1 MTLRP
6 GRWFTNGC
14 HMSLLPEEEGD
25 DEIALLGRFFN
36 QMTRQL
42 KGQRQSLVETN
53 QATEQSRR
61 LFDSVLSNV
70 TAGVIGLDAEGRLD
84 FSKRAAERLRD
95 FPRNSNGMALS
106 VLVPEFAA
114 MFQTLTD
121 GSGTALQD
129 EVRLT
134 RKGKLE
140 SLLVRMSERR
150 SDDGQLQERG
160 LDLRRRIPG
169 GSKAQLAYMVRPLS
183 RGVYTYGAI
192 NVLARTSWG
201 LAERRYK
208 QEQGREIAVY
218 PSYIHL
224 RKYELMAEADLFSM
238 SGVRKVRRSAQRS
251 EFEQIRDYIPGDDRR
266 TVNWKATARRAKLMV
281 NQYQDEKAQQ
291 IVSLIDTGRTMKMPF
306 GGLTLLDRAINAAL
320 VLSDIALKKDDKV
333 GIITYSNTVHNVL
346 PPARDRGWMHRVME
360 LLYAQ
365 RTDFAETDIEALFL
379 RVKHTV
385 AQRSLLVLYT
395 NFESLSAMRRQLP
408 FLQLLARAHLVAVVI
423 FRNTELDQLLSPADK
438 DTMDVYVKAVTRKF
452 IREKELIAKELESH
466 GVLTILT
473 SPEELSV
480 NVLNKYLEIKA
491 RGML

>member
-1 MTLRP
+1 M
-6 GRWFTNGC
+6 
-14 HMSLLPEEEGD
+14 
-25 DEIALLGRFFN
+25 
-36 QMTRQL
+36 
-42 KGQRQSLVETN
+42 
-53 QATEQSRR
+53 
-61 LFDSVLSNV
+61 
-70 TAGVIGLDAEGRLD
+70 
-84 FSKRAAERLRD
+84 AA
-95 FPRNSNGMALS
+95 
-106 VLVPEFAA
+106 
-114 MFQTLTD
+114 
-121 GSGTALQD
+121 
-129 EVRLT
+129 
-134 RKGKLE
+134 
-140 SLLVRMSERR
+140 
-150 SDDGQLQERG
+150 
-160 LDLRRRIPG
+160 
-169 GSKAQLAYMVRPLS
+169 
-183 RGVYTYGAI
+183 
-192 NVLARTSWG
+192 
-201 LAERRYK
+201 RRYK

-385 AQRSLLVLYT
+385 AQHSLLVLYT